1 MLNKKSFK
9 FEFIQYNLKYT
20 VCFNANVTEEQ
31 AKDLYTSILQ
41 KMIECPSKC
50 EDYSFEFYADAWE
63 KYGVNCNDWTSKVE
77 YIGEWFGDET
87 LKNQELIGKKVYQF
101 EIERFQKNVGEYDYY
116 FLVKVVDFD
125 VDNDEALEGTIEN
138 CIMIT
143 KRERKGN
150 KYQYK
155 IITQEIYIH
164 PEEKD
169 FYSYLYLHS
178 FKCNIDNVEK
188 LEMDFSVGEEGI
200 KKDFETY
207 EKNLLPVHIENF
219 RDCSSYAPYLKI
231 LKDIDGLSTIEDMLK
246 KINE

>member
-31 AKDLYTSILQ
+31 AKDLYSSILQ
-41 KMIECPSKC
+41 KMIECPCKC

-63 KYGVNCNDWTSKVE
+63 KYGVNYNDWDSKVE

-87 LKNQELIGKKVYQF
+87 LKNQDLIGKKIYPF

-116 FLVKVVDFD
+116 FLVKTVDFFVED
-125 VDNDEALEGTIEN
+125 EEGEEINDYHLL
-138 CIMIT
+138 IT
-143 KRERKGN
+143 KRERFNN
-150 KYQYK
+150 KYKYK
-155 IITQEIYIH
+155 IVTQKLNLN

-169 FYSYLYLHS
+169 FYSHLYLHS

-188 LEMDFSVGEEGI
+188 LEMDFSVGEEGV
-200 KKDFETY
+200 KEDFETH

-219 RDCSSYAPYLKI
+219 REVISYAPYIKI
-231 LKDIDGLSTIEDMLK
+231 LNDIDKLSTIEDMLK